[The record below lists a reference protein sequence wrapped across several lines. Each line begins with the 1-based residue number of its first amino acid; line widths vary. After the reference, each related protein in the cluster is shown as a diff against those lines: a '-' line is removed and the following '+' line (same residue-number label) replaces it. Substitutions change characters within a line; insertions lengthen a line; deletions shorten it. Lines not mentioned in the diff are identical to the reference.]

1 METLCDVAKL
11 AAKILRTET
20 DYITNRDMIDD
31 LFKSTANSET
41 REITRLVVIDSFYS
55 TNMGM
60 RLYGLSDLV
69 IAFKDIGSDD
79 CVRKSIGEYLN
90 SGNGKIADILEA
102 SYGIKKSGEPV
113 GKARS
118 LISKYLYFLSEHK
131 FPIEDSFV
139 KTYVNPIL
147 THFDKPVIEID
158 DDKISRNLADRCVD
172 IGCSVDEMDNLLWL
186 FGKLRQGSLSLVV
199 KKELYLK
206 IITTLK
212 INKNLRSKGFSEE
225 LGNKLIEDRA
235 LLSGLISDDLMN
247 FLDFCSVV

>member
-41 REITRLVVIDSFYS
+41 REIARLAVIDSFYS

-102 SYGIKKSGEPV
+102 SYGIKKNGEPA

-118 LISKYLYFLSEHK
+118 LISKYLYFLSNHQ
-131 FPIEDSFV
+131 FPIEDRFV
-139 KTYVNPIL
+139 KKYANPIL
-147 THFDKPVIEID
+147 EHFGKPTIKMNDIFR
-158 DDKISRNLADRCVD
+158 SLATTCRET
-172 IGCSVDEMDNLLWL
+172 GCSIDEMDNLFWL

-199 KKELYLK
+199 KKDTYLK
-206 IITTLK
+206 IISIFK
-212 INKNLRSKGFSEE
+212 IDENLNSEEFSEE
-225 LGNKLIEDRA
+225 LGNRLIEDRR
-235 LLSGLISDDLMN
+235 LLSGWISGDLMR